1 MSNSP
6 LWRIKKQNPLFQK
19 TKSKQ
24 ALMTDLGAEL
34 GTLLAQLGQRACPSW
49 ATCLPQL
56 GRFAVRRLPNKLM
69 LQHPYS
75 CFQDSANTYNSCRL
89 NSFHLIILFIWQF
102 SFHQQTIQTIGWQ
115 LPDSQLSV
123 CQNITA
129 KNQMV
134 WQFLSN
140 SWFLLRISDMGNFCS
155 YRPT

>member
-1 MSNSP
+1 MNNSP

-89 NSFHLIILFIWQF
+89 NSFHLIILFI
-102 SFHQQTIQTIGWQ
+102 
-115 LPDSQLSV
+115 
-123 CQNITA
+123 
-129 KNQMV
+129 
-134 WQFLSN
+134 
-140 SWFLLRISDMGNFCS
+140 
-155 YRPT
+155 

>member
-1 MSNSP
+1 MNNSP

-75 CFQDSANTYNSCRL
+75 CFQDSANELS
-89 NSFHLIILFIWQF
+89 I
-102 SFHQQTIQTIGWQ
+102 TI
-115 LPDSQLSV
+115 
-123 CQNITA
+123 
-129 KNQMV
+129 
-134 WQFLSN
+134 F
-140 SWFLLRISDMGNFCS
+140 F
-155 YRPT
+155 